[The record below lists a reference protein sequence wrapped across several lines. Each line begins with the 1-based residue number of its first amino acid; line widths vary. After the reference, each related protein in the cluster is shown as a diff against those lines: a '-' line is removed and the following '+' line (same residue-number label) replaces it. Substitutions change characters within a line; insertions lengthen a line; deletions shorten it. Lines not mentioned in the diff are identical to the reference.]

1 MAVRRVEGAVD
12 AEAVALA
19 RLEAG
24 DVAVPHEAVDLG
36 QRDALLGEGAV
47 VRLVDEAEFDGL
59 RDLGEDREIDAAAVV
74 GGTQGVCRAGPDLHC
89 VPSDVTC
96 VEDASLG
103 AG

>member
-1 MAVRRVEGAVD
+1 VHP
-12 AEAVALA
+12 EAVALPWLQT
-19 RLEAG
+19 RQ
-24 DVAVPHEAVDLG
+24 VAVPHVPVDLG
-36 QRDALLGEGAV
+36 HGDALLGEFSVGV
-47 VRLVDEAEFDGL
+47 VEQAQLDGVGHL
-59 RDLGEDREIDAAAVV
+59 AEDREVDTAAVV